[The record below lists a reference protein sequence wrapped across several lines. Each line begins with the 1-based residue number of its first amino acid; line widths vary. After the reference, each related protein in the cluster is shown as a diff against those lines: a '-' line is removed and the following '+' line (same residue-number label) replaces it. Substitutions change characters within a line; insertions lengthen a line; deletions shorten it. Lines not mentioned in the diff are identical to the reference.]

1 MRTILIVFHSLTGGT
16 RQMAEAAAR
25 GGATEAS
32 IQIRLLEASKAGAA
46 DVLHADGYIFATP
59 ENLAAMAGIMKD
71 FFDRTYYAALD
82 RIRGR
87 PVFPLSSTSLWE
99 IDPLAGKSDV
109 SRSVASRSGWR
120 YHAGTAARG
129 RRPLAEENPPGH
141 ASEVVPDT
149 RHKHEYQ
156 PEVIAG
162 MENVE
167 DVCGR
172 PIYTSDDKVGLS
184 REYLRRFK
192 SKNLPGATAA
202 FLFVSSLSISPNRD
216 DSRQ

>member
-1 MRTILIVFHSLTGGT
+1 MIHPQSSPGARRGRAVQGDCGSGDLGPPIPT
-16 RQMAEAAAR
+16 RR
-25 GGATEAS
+25 F
-32 IQIRLLEASKAGAA
+32 RLACNFWYL
-46 DVLHADGYIFATP
+46 
-59 ENLAAMAGIMKD
+59 
-71 FFDRTYYAALD
+71 AALD

-167 DVCGR
+167 GVCGR